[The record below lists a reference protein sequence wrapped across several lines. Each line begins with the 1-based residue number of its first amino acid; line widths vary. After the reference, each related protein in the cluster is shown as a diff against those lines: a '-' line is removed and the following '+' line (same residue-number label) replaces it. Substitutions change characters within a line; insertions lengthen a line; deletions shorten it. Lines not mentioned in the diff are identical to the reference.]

1 MFFKWLKILLHISSA
16 REPRRIH
23 SWQWLCSAYQLPWL
37 IVSLSQSQHS
47 LSAAELTPAVVI
59 ATDHLRATGGSQ
71 HGQHASHMMTV
82 WSKRTLYDDLV
93 LAEWLYA
100 SPYMMTVWSKR
111 TRYDDSM
118 VKAPPIWWLSHQIL
132 ADWLSASPYMMT
144 AWSTRTR
151 YDDSMV
157 NTHSIRWQPG
167 QSGPDIQLTA
177 DPIWWQETSWSRWQ
191 YAGNRWVP
199 IVVMLCHCIA
209 LLFCCV
215 IASTVGLRVCA
226 SPISQLQCRVTLLFQ
241 WGCNAT
247 RMSHQQRLL
256 TPVCV
261 MLSWLCTAKGGRKK
275 GWTMAVSTVQLF
287 AVKK

>member
-82 WSKRTLYDDLV
+82 WSKRT
-93 LAEWLYA
+93 
-100 SPYMMTVWSKR
+100 
-111 TRYDDSM
+111 RYDDSM

-177 DPIWWQETSWSRWQ
+177 DPIWWQVTSWPVE
-191 YAGNRWVP
+191 AGDN
-199 IVVMLCHCIA
+199 MLA
-209 LLFCCV
+209 TVESPLLSCCV
-215 IASTVGLRVCA
+215 IALHCCFVVSLRAQSDFVSA
-226 SPISQLQCRVTLLFQ
+226 LLLFHS
-241 WGCNAT
+241 CNA
-247 RMSHQQRLL
+247 
-256 TPVCV
+256 
-261 MLSWLCTAKGGRKK
+261 G
-275 GWTMAVSTVQLF
+275 
-287 AVKK
+287 